1 MPKPPRRP
9 TKIVK
14 PVGLSNGMKSH
25 GGQAR
30 KATGFKSMKGAA
42 SLDGVVAHRPDA
54 KQADDKPVKA
64 QQFVA
69 KPEAS
74 E

>member
-30 KATGFKSMKGAA
+30 KAAGFKSMKGAA

-54 KQADDKPVKA
+54 KSDDAIQVKA
-64 QQFVA
+64 QQFIV